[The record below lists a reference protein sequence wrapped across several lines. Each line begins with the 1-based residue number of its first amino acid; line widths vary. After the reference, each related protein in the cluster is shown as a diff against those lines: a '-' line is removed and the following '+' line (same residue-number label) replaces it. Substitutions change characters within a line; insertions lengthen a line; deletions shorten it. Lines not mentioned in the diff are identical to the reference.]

1 MRFDC
6 MDPDS
11 SQLSSALKRQLT
23 SIRGELADRL
33 VRGVFW
39 IGMLVVPLSLSRTF
53 ATGWLPIYTLHL
65 AVGALYLA
73 LAVLRRWLPTWLKAG
88 AVVATLYTVGVAGV
102 LSLGL
107 AAPSLWWLMGSLAVA
122 HVLFPA
128 RGAWATLLAAAV
140 AMLGAAIGFTT
151 GWLELDVDLNAYMR
165 EPTAWATLLVGTGGF
180 VAVVFQAVSVYN
192 RSVSLAVEHAM
203 LQWVDGLPLGVLV
216 LDAKGRVHYGNRR
229 LEEALGVDLA
239 DLGRPLS
246 IHAPANVFDTI
257 GGHVAGTGKR
267 FPVGLHPLFRAIH
280 GEESNVEDLEIMVH
294 GEPRRFRVTGRPVR
308 NADDELVYS
317 VGTFEDIT
325 ERKRGEIELQRSRER
340 ADTASRAKGQLL
352 AHMSREMRTPVD
364 TQLGL
369 LQLLRQSG
377 LNERQQEYV
386 NRMDAMSRNLLAT
399 VNDVLDYSD
408 SASGKLVLVPRLFH
422 IDLLLAELQQRLQD
436 QLGDK
441 PVEVHIVCDPHIP
454 ASLYGDD
461 ARLLQVLGNLGD
473 NAVKFTAS
481 GTVAVE
487 VQLKELAVDSVL
499 LEFAV
504 RDTGMGI
511 APRDRHRVFSGF
523 FQADTPEVQRLGGA
537 GVGLAVAD
545 RLVRLMGSSM
555 AVSSTLGQG
564 SVFSFPLRVLL
575 KPEDTDRPLYPDMP
589 DEA

>member
-1 MRFDC
+1 MN
-6 MDPDS
+6 PDT
-11 SQLSSALKRQLT
+11 SQLSTELKRQLA
-23 SIRGELADRL
+23 SIRGELANRL

-39 IGMLVVPLSLSRTF
+39 IGMLVVPLSLSRTL
-53 ATGWLPIYTLHL
+53 ATGWLPIYSLHL

-73 LAVLRRWLPTWLKAG
+73 LTVFRRWLPTWLKAG
-88 AVVATLYTVGVAGV
+88 AVVATLYTVGVAGA

-107 AAPSLWWLMGSLAVA
+107 AAPSLWWLMGSLIVA
-122 HVLFPA
+122 NVLLPA
-128 RGAWATLLAAAV
+128 RGAQAMMVAAV
-140 AMLGAAIGFTT
+140 VAMAGAAVGFTS
-151 GWLELDVDLNAYMR
+151 GWLELSVDLNAYMR
-165 EPTAWATLLVGTGGF
+165 EPTAWATLLLGTGGF
-180 VAVVFQAVSVYN
+180 VVVVFQALAVYN

-203 LQWVDGLPLGVLV
+203 LQWVDGMPLGVLV
-216 LDAKGRVHYGNRR
+216 LDGDGKVHYANRH
-229 LEEALGVDLA
+229 LEELLGVDLV
-239 DLGRPLS
+239 DLGQRLS
-246 IHAPANVFDTI
+246 VHAPVNVFDTI

-267 FPVGLHPLFRAIH
+267 FPAGLHPLFRAMH
-280 GEESNVEDLEIMVH
+280 GEESNVEDLQITVR

-325 ERKRGEIELQRSRER
+325 ERKRAELDLQRSRER
-340 ADTASRAKGQLL
+340 ADSASRAKGQLL
-352 AHMSREMRTPVD
+352 AHMSREMRTPID

-377 LNERQQEYV
+377 LNERQLECV
-386 NRMDAMSRNLLAT
+386 TRMDAMSRNLLAT
-399 VNDVLDYSD
+399 VNDVLDYSE

-422 IDLLLAELQQRLQD
+422 IDLVLAELQQRLLD
-436 QLGDK
+436 QIGDK
-441 PVEVHIVCDPHIP
+441 PVAVNIVCDPQIP
-454 ASLYGDD
+454 TTLYGDD
-461 ARLLQVLGNLGD
+461 TRLLQVLGNLGD

-487 VQLKELAVDSVL
+487 VLLKESDVDSVL
-499 LEFAV
+499 LEFTV

-523 FQADTPEVQRLGGA
+523 FQADTPQVQRQGGA

-545 RLVRLMGSSM
+545 RLVRLMGSSI

-564 SVFSFPLRVLL
+564 STFSFPLRMLL
-575 KPEDTDRPLYPDMP
+575 TEQDQERPLYPDMP

>member
-1 MRFDC
+1 
-6 MDPDS
+6 MDPDT
-11 SQLSSALKRQLT
+11 SQLSAELKRQLT
-23 SIRGELADRL
+23 SIRGQLADRL

-39 IGMLVVPLSLSRTF
+39 IGMLVVPLSLSRTL

-73 LAVLRRWLPTWLKAG
+73 LALFRRWLPTWLKAG
-88 AVVATLYTVGVAGV
+88 AVVATLYVVGVAGV

-107 AAPSLWWLMGSLAVA
+107 AAPSLWWLMGGLIVA
-122 HVLFPA
+122 NVLLPA
-128 RGAWATLLAAAV
+128 RGARAMMVAAMLAMAGAAIGFSTGGLQLSVDLNAYVRQPMAWATLL
-140 AMLGAAIGFTT
+140 L
-151 GWLELDVDLNAYMR
+151 
-165 EPTAWATLLVGTGGF
+165 GTGGF
-180 VAVVFQAVSVYN
+180 LFVVFEAVSVYN

-216 LDAKGRVHYGNRR
+216 LDGDGGVHYGNRR
-229 LEEALGVDLA
+229 LEEVLGVDLVA
-239 DLGRPLS
+239 LGQRLS
-246 IHAPANVFDTI
+246 IHSPVNVFDTV

-267 FPVGLHPLFRAIH
+267 FPAGLHPLFRAMH
-280 GEESNVEDLEIMVH
+280 GEESNVEDLEITVR

-325 ERKRGEIELQRSRER
+325 ERKRAELDLQRNRER
-340 ADTASRAKGQLL
+340 ADSASRAKGQLL
-352 AHMSREMRTPVD
+352 AHMSREMRTPID

-386 NRMDAMSRNLLAT
+386 ARMDAMSRNLLAT
-399 VNDVLDYSD
+399 VNDVLDYSE
-408 SASGKLVLVPRLFH
+408 SASGKLVLVPRPFH
-422 IDLLLAELQQRLQD
+422 IDLLLAELQQRLLD
-436 QLGDK
+436 QIGDK
-441 PVEVHIVCDPHIP
+441 PMTVHTVCDPQIP
-454 ASLYGDD
+454 TTLYGDD

-473 NAVKFTAS
+473 NAVKFAAAGSVT
-481 GTVAVE
+481 VE
-487 VQLKELAVDSVL
+487 VQQKEIDVDSVL

-545 RLVRLMGSSM
+545 RLVRLMGSSI

-575 KPEDTDRPLYPDMP
+575 AAQEQEKPLYPDMP
-589 DEA
+589 DET